1 MRRWATSLPI
11 YILGGSDM
19 EQKVV
24 LILGSVVAAGM
35 AAACVILAVR
45 MPVEATPGAFSAL
58 VNATNRGLAIAENST
73 C

>member
-1 MRRWATSLPI
+1 
-11 YILGGSDM
+11 M

-24 LILGSVVAAGM
+24 LILGSVVATGM

-58 VNATNRGLAIAENST
+58 VNATSRGLAIAENST

>member
-1 MRRWATSLPI
+1 
-11 YILGGSDM
+11 M

-24 LILGSVVAAGM
+24 LILGSVVATGM

-45 MPVEATPGAFSAL
+45 MPREAAPAAFAAC
-58 VNATNRGLAIAENST
+58 VNATARGLAIAENST

>member
-1 MRRWATSLPI
+1 
-11 YILGGSDM
+11 M

-45 MPVEATPGAFSAL
+45 MPVEATPGAFSTL
-58 VNATNRGLAIAENST
+58 VNATNRGLAIAEDST